1 MSYYSF
7 PLQLS
12 IKTFPALFAITV
24 EMYTILPSPSNLLS
38 LSFSEALVKN
48 LLQFFGLLECVDHSS
63 AYAAQLGILIFEGCL
78 DSNPGAAADSGP
90 DGPIPCSS
98 LAV

>member
-1 MSYYSF
+1 MSNNSF
-7 PLQLS
+7 SIQLS

-38 LSFSEALVKN
+38 LSFSEALVKKSI
-48 LLQFFGLLECVDHSS
+48 QFFGLLECVDHSS
-63 AYAAQLGILIFEGCL
+63 AYAAQLAVMIFEGYL

-90 DGPIPCSS
+90 DGPITFSS